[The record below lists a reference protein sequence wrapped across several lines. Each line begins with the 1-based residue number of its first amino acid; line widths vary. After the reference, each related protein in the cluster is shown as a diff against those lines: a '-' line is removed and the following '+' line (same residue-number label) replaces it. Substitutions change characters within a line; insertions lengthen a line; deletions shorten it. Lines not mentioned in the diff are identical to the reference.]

1 MFPYPFGPVYGGSN
15 YNAAT
20 GAESRDLRPLSP
32 NDPRY
37 GHRLPGAMGG
47 MGGGMRPTNKLP
59 PGYGQDSSEP
69 FAVSG
74 GMTGGVMRPPGYGQ
88 EPVIMDG
95 DGSFGPVPE
104 TGGITPLPFGESGPV
119 KFSTYP
125 ARIKQPPQQ
134 NQSPDLYYIPEDP
147 SRPDPLE
154 YTGPTNMPSRQPGR
168 GRFPDPFGGLSIDA
182 IKANPQA
189 FVDHLVQA
197 SEREQQM
204 PGSTFLSQMGGGFGG
219 GRQRNP
225 FMGGYGGGFNQQM
238 NPFMGGGGFNPF
250 MGGGYGGGFGG
261 QQMNPF
267 MGGFN
272 PFMGGGFGGFN
283 PYQQMNPFMGGGFGG
298 YNQQPQAMPYNQQV
312 SQPANPFRNFGGF

>member
-37 GHRLPGAMGG
+37 GQRVPGAMGG
-47 MGGGMRPTNKLP
+47 MFMPSTNKL
-59 PGYGQDSSEP
+59 
-69 FAVSG
+69 
-74 GMTGGVMRPPGYGQ
+74 PPGYGQ

-95 DGSFGPVPE
+95 NGSYGPVPE

-119 KFSTYP
+119 TFSTYP

-147 SRPDPLE
+147 SRPDPIE

-168 GRFPDPFGGLSIDA
+168 GRFPDPFGGFSIDA

-225 FMGGYGGGFNQQM
+225 FMGGGYGGGFGQQM

-250 MGGGYGGGFGG
+250 MG
-261 QQMNPF
+261 
-267 MGGFN
+267 GGFN